1 MLRGLLHNLKAQNS
15 GAGISRYHMI
25 ALVAAISMLYPLLDR
40 SVPRVDMVTNAFIYV
55 LMALGMNIILGYAG
69 LLCLGYAAFFATGAY
84 TCGVLSSNQFHPA
97 WSELFQP
104 LASLGLVSQ
113 VSGGGAGPDVVLFHF
128 SFWLVLPLAGLLAA
142 LLGVVFGG
150 PAIRVRAGYLAVVT
164 IGLGEMVPV
173 LILNLQSIT
182 GGAMGLT
189 GVNSPSIFGYRF
201 GLNPVPYYYLLLFL
215 VLLTILVCYHLQD
228 SRIGRGWRAIQQDE
242 QAAVCMG
249 VDKSGLKVLA
259 FSIGATLGG
268 LAGAVYASKLTTASP
283 EAFTMAISTMLVVI
297 VVLGGKGSIPGVVI
311 AGLFL
316 SLLQSVILPS
326 LGDRV
331 HALGYQLDIQHLQTI
346 RLIEAMPLFF
356 GLILVTV
363 IIYRPEGLIPF
374 LFRVTSLAE
383 EDVKV
388 EPIPGRRISLT
399 IRSPSEV
406 SRETFLL
413 KTVDLTKH
421 FGGIHALESL
431 DVEVKSG
438 DILGMIGPN
447 GSGKTT
453 FFNVLT
459 GLETPDKGKIKFL
472 NEEIQG
478 LPGHVIASKGI
489 SRSFQTLHLFPDMTV
504 LENLLVGQ
512 HALLDAGLA
521 ASVLRTPGMR
531 AEEKEAREWAMEV
544 LGIFGNRLLPRVDH
558 PAISLS
564 YANRRRLEIARALA
578 GRPRLLLLDEP
589 TAGMNPAETLEIMD
603 QLSGLP
609 DVGVTTI
616 IIEHKLQVV
625 TAICNRVIALDH
637 GMKIAEGSPDEVR
650 NDAAVLEAYLGRAP
664 TISASSV

>member
-1 MLRGLLHNLKAQNS
+1 M
-15 GAGISRYHMI
+15 
-25 ALVAAISMLYPLLDR
+25 LDR
-40 SVPRVDMVTNAFIYV
+40 SVAHVDVVTNAIIFV
-55 LMALGMNIILGYAG
+55 LLALGLNIIMGYAG
-69 LLCLGYAAFFATGAY
+69 LLCLGYIAFFAIGAY
-84 TCGVLSSNQFHPA
+84 TYGILSSRQFHPA

-104 LASLGLVSQ
+104 LAWLGLVSRL
-113 VSGGGAGPDVVLFHF
+113 SGGGTGPDVVLFHF
-128 SFWLVLPLAGLLAA
+128 SFWLVLPLAGFLAA
-142 LLGVVFGG
+142 LLGIFIGA
-150 PAIRVRAGYLAVVT
+150 PAIRLRGDYLAIVT
-164 IGLGEMVPV
+164 LGFGEMVPV
-173 LILNLQSIT
+173 LIRNFQSVT

-201 GLNPVPYYYLLLFL
+201 GLNPVPYYYLSLLL
-215 VLLTILVCYHLQD
+215 VLFTIVVCYRLQD
-228 SRIGRGWRAIQQDE
+228 SPIGRAWRALKQDE

-249 VDKSGLKVLA
+249 VDQSGLKLQA
-259 FSIGATLGG
+259 FAIGAVLGG
-268 LAGAVYASKLTTASP
+268 VGGVVYVSKLTTAAP
-283 EAFTMAISTMLVVI
+283 EMFMFPVSAMLVVM
-297 VVLGGKGSIPGVVI
+297 VVLGGMGSIPGVAISAV
-311 AGLFL
+311 FL
-316 SLLQSVILPS
+316 SLLQSIILPNLS
-326 LGDRV
+326 GAV
-331 HALGYQLDIQHLQTI
+331 NALGALMHIEYLQTLE
-346 RLIEAMPLFF
+346 LIEATQ
-356 GLILVTV
+356 LILGMVLVLV

-374 LFRVTSLAE
+374 LFRVTSLSE